1 MWQTSKTAD
10 SQGVKTP
17 GSDETQNR
25 CGAYVHTPNMAD
37 LVDRFLCCG
46 TAGGTYYV
54 GETQLTQDTV
64 NQVREWCER
73 DPVLVAVRAAAVSFE
88 GRAYRNDSAIF
99 LVASLLCGSLSAR
112 HQGRLAARQVCRT
125 STHIMQLAEYVKRVN
140 GSLTK
145 AAQKAIAFWYESRLV
160 FKLNAG
166 GVKDAETL
174 AFQHAKYR
182 GGRHGWTHRDLLRQS
197 HPQLP
202 EDLAG
207 FLCGKN
213 PDAQFRAAQILGL
226 AQACTLPSQVVRLAQ
241 EYPGELPREYIPNT
255 LAVAPQV
262 QRALVHTRN
271 MRGQALLR
279 NLRSMNATGALD
291 DLSTAGVVSRLL
303 VDNRH
308 IRETRLH
315 PMQYLLAMYAT
326 GADNGRVPAEYFW
339 EGNLPDGKLIP
350 RVVGEALEEGF
361 YQAFGELPTISGSLL
376 IGVDISG
383 SMDAPISLGRTKPG
397 VRLPSCRAAAACTAM
412 VLARQARE
420 YDVLGFDR
428 TCENIP
434 VSTHD
439 RLGDVMRRMDA
450 WHGGATNPSVLM
462 AYAQKNRVNTTG
474 FVVLTD
480 NETNCHGAVKPM
492 VALRHYRREADMPR
506 AGLVVVAMTGDRFSI
521 ADPNDPHTMDVC
533 GFDAGMPATIATF
546 LEGSAA

>member
-1 MWQTSKTAD
+1 MWQTAESPD
-10 SQGVKTP
+10 MQGVKTP
-17 GSDETQNR
+17 GSGETQNR
-25 CGAYVHTPNMAD
+25 CGAYVHIAD
-37 LVDRFLCCG
+37 LADLIDRFLCCG

-73 DPVLVAVRAAAVSFE
+73 DPVLVAVRASAISWE

-125 STHIMQLAEYVKRVN
+125 STHIMQLAEYVRRVN

-145 AAQKAIAFWYESRLV
+145 AAQKAIAFWYEAR
-160 FKLNAG
+160 
-166 GVKDAETL
+166 DAETL
-174 AFQHAKYR
+174 ASQHAKYR

-197 HPQLP
+197 HPRLP

-213 PDAQFRAAQILGL
+213 PDAQFRAAQILAQ

-241 EYPGELPREYIPNT
+241 EFPGELPREYIPST

-291 DLSTAGVVSRLL
+291 DLSTIGEVARLL

-308 IRETRLH
+308 IRDTRLH
-315 PMQYLLAMYAT
+315 PMQYLLALYAC
-326 GADNGRVPAEYFW
+326 GADNGRVPTEYCW
-339 EGNLPDGKLIP
+339 EGNAPAGRPLPH
-350 RVVGEALEEGF
+350 RVGEALEEGL
-361 YQAFGELPTISGSLL
+361 YQAFGELPTIPGSLL
-376 IGVDISG
+376 IGVDTSG
-383 SMDAPISLGRTKPG
+383 SMDALISLGRTKPG

-412 VLARQARE
+412 VLAHQARDC
-420 YDVLGFDR
+420 DVLGFDR
-428 TCENIP
+428 TCEDIP

-439 RLGDVMRRMDA
+439 RLGDVMRRMDG

-480 NETNCHGAVKPM
+480 NETNCYGAVKPM
-492 VALRHYRREADMPR
+492 VALRHYRQEADMPR
-506 AGLVVVAMTGDRFSI
+506 AGLVVVAMTGDRFSL
-521 ADPNDPHTMDVC
+521 ADPADPHTMDVC

-546 LEGSAA
+546 MERSAV